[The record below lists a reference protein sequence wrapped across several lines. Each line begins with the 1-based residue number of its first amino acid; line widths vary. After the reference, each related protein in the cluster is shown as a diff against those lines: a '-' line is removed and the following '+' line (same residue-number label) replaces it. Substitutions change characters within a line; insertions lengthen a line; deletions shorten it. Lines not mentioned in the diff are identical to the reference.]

1 MNARDFFAHVNPSG
15 LGPQQRADAQGY
27 QGNVGENIAFRGSTL
42 AQNQAVEAALEHRD
56 LFVDAG
62 IAGRG
67 HRTNM
72 LNDSYKEVGTGLN
85 SGQFTQN
92 GNTFNSVMLTEDF
105 GIPDVAIRMLTGV
118 AYNDTVV
125 NNDFYDVG
133 EQKAGVQVKV
143 GAVLKATGGALSGGY
158 SGDIGNAAM
167 SLVFSGGGMP
177 KAITVE
183 IGAGTANVKLDVV
196 DGNTIYSST
205 NILNLVNAVGA
216 KLLGI
221 ASLSLNGG
229 AASEILTGNRGSNII
244 DGNGGNDTINGGI
257 GGNDTLVGDV
267 GNDILIGGVG
277 KDTQTGGAGND
288 TFRYSHINQS
298 TVGANADI
306 IKDFDDVGNDIID
319 LKGLPGTLI
328 YKGAA
333 AFNGLNQVRINDI
346 AGADV
351 LVEVNTTGSL
361 APDMQIRLTATT
373 LASMTSTDFL
383 LT

>member
-1 MNARDFFAHVNPSG
+1 M
-15 LGPQQRADAQGY
+15 
-27 QGNVGENIAFRGSTL
+27 
-42 AQNQAVEAALEHRD
+42 
-56 LFVDAG
+56 
-62 IAGRG
+62 
-67 HRTNM
+67 
-72 LNDSYKEVGTGLN
+72 
-85 SGQFTQN
+85 
-92 GNTFNSVMLTEDF
+92 
-105 GIPDVAIRMLTGV
+105 
-118 AYNDTVV
+118 
-125 NNDFYDVG
+125 
-133 EQKAGVQVKV
+133 
-143 GAVLKATGGALSGGY
+143 
-158 SGDIGNAAM
+158 
-167 SLVFSGGGMP
+167 
-177 KAITVE
+177 
-183 IGAGTANVKLDVV
+183 
-196 DGNTIYSST
+196 
-205 NILNLVNAVGA
+205 
-216 KLLGI
+216 
-221 ASLSLNGG
+221 NGG